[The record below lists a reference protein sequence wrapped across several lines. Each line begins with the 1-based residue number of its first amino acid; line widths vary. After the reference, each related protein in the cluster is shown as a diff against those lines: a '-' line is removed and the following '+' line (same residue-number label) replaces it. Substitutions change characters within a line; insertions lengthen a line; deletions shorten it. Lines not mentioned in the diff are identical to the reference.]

1 MRAMNKRINPG
12 FALVLG
18 IFLLL
23 LVLMLPVNAHA
34 NEAKSML
41 DTFTG
46 ITDDWWGTLRGY
58 AIDIFLLTL
67 TLEIAIFGI
76 RMAFQHTQLN
86 EIIAQFVM
94 LLLFAAFISAVIMN
108 YEEWAKNIVLNGLK
122 PVIAA
127 LNPGMEV
134 VDAGKPFALA
144 AKVWESVLKVCE
156 GAGFFDIPKIL
167 ALEIVALIICIILAL
182 ISALVIIVTCE
193 FYIVANVG
201 ILLIGLGGSKIFKDY
216 AVNVMRYI
224 LSVAVKLF
232 VLQLI
237 VNIGFTILTL
247 DSIQGATGGNIKTI
261 QYQQLFLIV
270 GQAIILFALAQSLPS
285 TCAGLLSG
293 AAIGGG
299 NPLAMAVRSVGGM
312 AAGAATAGAGMA
324 MGAATAW
331 HQAGRLNEASG
342 QSGFIN
348 RARNILG
355 ARSEAKMEKNPHT
368 ITNTLKSKT
377 GAMQVLT
384 GQNAA
389 KQDKE

>member
-1 MRAMNKRINPG
+1 MNKHIN
-12 FALVLG
+12 LG
-18 IFLLL
+18 MAAILGVVAVLLL
-23 LVLMLPVNAHA
+23 AASATAHA

-41 DTFTG
+41 DIFAD
-46 ITDDWWGTLRGY
+46 ITDGWWDILRGY

-94 LLLFAAFISAVIMN
+94 LLLFAAFIGAVIMN
-108 YEEWAKNIVLNGLK
+108 YEEWAKNVALNGLK

-127 LNPGMEV
+127 LNPGVEV

-144 AKVWESVLKVCE
+144 AKVWESILQVCE

-167 ALEIVALIICIILAL
+167 VLETVALIICIILAL

-193 FYIVANVG
+193 FYIIANVG

-237 VNIGFTILTL
+237 INIGFTILTL
-247 DSIQGATGGNIKTI
+247 DSIQGA
-261 QYQQLFLIV
+261 
-270 GQAIILFALAQSLPS
+270 
-285 TCAGLLSG
+285 
-293 AAIGGG
+293 IGGG
-299 NPLAMAVRSVGGM
+299 NPLAMAVRSMGGM
-312 AAGAATAGAGMA
+312 AAGVATAGAGMA
-324 MGAATAW
+324 LGAATAW
-331 HQAGRLNEASG
+331 HQSGRLNAAAG
-342 QSGFIN
+342 QSGFMS
-348 RARNILG
+348 RARNIMA
-355 ARSEAKMEKNPHT
+355 ARSEAKMEKNPHRY
-368 ITNTLKSKT
+368 
-377 GAMQVLT
+377 
-384 GQNAA
+384 
-389 KQDKE
+389 